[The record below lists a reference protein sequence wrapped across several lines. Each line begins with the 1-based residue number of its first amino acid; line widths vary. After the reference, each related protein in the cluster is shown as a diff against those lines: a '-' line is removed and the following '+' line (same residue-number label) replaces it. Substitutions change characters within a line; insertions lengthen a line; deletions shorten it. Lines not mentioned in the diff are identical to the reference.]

1 MLSKTVKMIVV
12 LSVATC
18 FLYASDYNTQAEK
31 DRKALSKYTVDKF
44 KNPSKNMDKFFPYS
58 TKKELRDMKKN
69 LKSNDFKNGTY
80 AFDMIGKVSRDD
92 MMEMPPFE
100 DNVEKGKKAYEKSF
114 KQCFPRVDIAG
125 EYPMFDEKSQKVI
138 TLSEAIVSCA
148 KDKGLKTGKKG
159 YNLKSGKTADLQA
172 YFASVSQEN
181 SKKVNIKINSKSA
194 QNAYEH
200 GKKEFYSQRGYLSL
214 SCATCHVQGAGQRVR
229 LQYLS
234 QTLGH
239 VTHFPVY
246 RTGKGKLFTLE
257 GRLGGCNRNMGE
269 KPHKASSDWSSDVLY
284 FMAYMSNGMDLSGPD
299 VRR

>member
-1 MLSKTVKMIVV
+1 MLSKMTK
-12 LSVATC
+12 VAIILALASC
-18 FLYASDYNTQAEK
+18 FAYGGNYNAQAEK

-44 KNPSKNMDKFFPYS
+44 KAPLANKGTFFPYS
-58 TKKELRDMKKN
+58 SNKELKIFKKN
-69 LKSNDFKNGTY
+69 LKANDFKDGTY
-80 AFDMIGKVSRDD
+80 AYDLIGKVSRDD
-92 MMEMPPFE
+92 MMDLPPFE
-100 DNVEKGKKAYEKSF
+100 ENIEKGEAAYKKSF
-114 KQCFPRVDIAG
+114 SKCFPKADIIG
-125 EYPMFDEKSQKVI
+125 EYPKFDESSKKVI
-138 TLSEAIVSCA
+138 TLSEAIVKCA

-159 YNLKSGKTADLQA
+159 YNLKGGKTADLQA

-181 SKKVNIKINSKSA
+181 GKKVNVKISSA
-194 QNAYEH
+194 GAQKAYES
-200 GKKEFYSQRGYLSL
+200 GKKEFYKQRGYLNL

-239 VTHFPVY
+239 TTHFPVY

-269 KPHKASSDWSSDVLY
+269 KPHKPGSDWSSDVLY